1 MLIIS
6 SEKSSLISKTIIA
19 ITLII
24 NIIALFILPEQILVQ
39 VNKSHT
45 ISKFVVL
52 AMIPILQLLVF
63 NIEKE
68 KGSLGTIIIGQI
80 ILLVVDIA
88 VIGMNLI

>member
-6 SEKSSLISKTIIA
+6 SEKSGLISKIIIA

-45 ISKFVVL
+45 ISKFLVL
-52 AMIPILQLLVF
+52 AIIPILQILVF

-68 KGSLGTIIIGQI
+68 RGSLITSIIGQT
-80 ILLVVDIA
+80 ILLVVGIA
-88 VIGMNLI
+88 VISMNLI